1 MLTEKGEIVAFVSAE
16 DEQDNPISDEEEDE
30 DQKDPENM
38 GDHNEEEDS
47 DEEMD
52 AFERDFYGDF
62 YDEEESMSPEE
73 TEVEQKEHSLGDQ
86 KLTFKIFLAEDED
99 HEDEFT
105 RWMQTIRVHCSY
117 KGKDIGRGFGRYVQ
131 RNRIRDSFWRDMEE
145 PCQELSQIAF
155 ELFDR
160 YGRLRTEL
168 KDHPIQKGTGVWGS
182 ELDLGSFF
190 VIEDLLIDKE
200 WRRKAIGT
208 KIVTY
213 LIEKS
218 RARSRHSQFS
228 LVVPGWLTRD
238 IESDIRGKTEDEQRE
253 IRGRAVDNAVSF
265 YRSLGFRRIGA
276 SSCFGLATHASHPAR
291 GILPTDDFDPAVEEP
306 DVDEGPEHE
315 SSADWGVDQN
325 RKSWRLELL
334 KDRLPLHHATMTLPD
349 SECVEFF
356 KAWKSDENPADE
368 WTKVERY
375 SNNVLH
381 IAACELKVQ
390 TVRWLIDDSG
400 EGHILSLARN
410 VKGYTPIE
418 ELESD
423 LETKRTRR
431 NHGMMIIDIS
441 DNFSGFAPEAI
452 SCLAALRS
460 LGNLSQIQYAQ
471 LKFGCTCGLCTDGF
485 LSPRMSFALLCQ
497 AEVTHDMLNEDVEDG
512 ETWCMMHDDLIIHV
526 APEIQRN
533 FATNKSYRQGFANIF
548 HHAATTL
555 RNNRSPTILN
565 VLNECMD
572 ASEWPPHTKNF
583 LRRGGEPESVLRIM
597 FENTK
602 DQDEWAGDGMHMDAF
617 EDQVKALPE
626 CRNDHEFGFAAL
638 ACGMPKLT
646 HLYG

>member
-1 MLTEKGEIVAFVSAE
+1 MESNAAETRGKRKADAISPTREVTNLKVTCSKLLTEKGEIVTFVNAE
-16 DEQDNPISDEEEDE
+16 DEQDSPISDEEEDE
-30 DQKDPENM
+30 DEKDPENM
-38 GDHNEEEDS
+38 SDDNEEEDS

-62 YDEEESMSPEE
+62 DDEEESMGPEE

-99 HEDEFT
+99 HGDEFT

-117 KGKDIGRGFGRYVQ
+117 ERKEIGRGFGRYVQ
-131 RNRIRDSFWRDMEE
+131 RDRIRDSFWRDMEE

-168 KDHPIQKGTGVWGS
+168 KNHPIQKGTGVWGS

-200 WRRKAIGT
+200 WRRKAIGA

-213 LIEKS
+213 LIKKS
-218 RARSRHSQFS
+218 RARSRDPQFS

-238 IESDIRGKTEDEQRE
+238 IESDILGKTKDEQRE
-253 IRGRAVDNAVSF
+253 IRVRAVDNAVSF

-276 SSCFGLATHASHPAR
+276 SSCFGLATDASHPAR
-291 GILPTDDFDPAVEEP
+291 AILPTGDFDPAVEEP

-334 KDRLPLHHATMTLPD
+334 KDRLPLHHATITLPD
-349 SECVEFF
+349 S
-356 KAWKSDENPADE
+356 D
-368 WTKVERY
+368 
-375 SNNVLH
+375 
-381 IAACELKVQ
+381 
-390 TVRWLIDDSG
+390 
-400 EGHILSLARN
+400 LARN

-431 NHGMMIIDIS
+431 NHGMMTVDIS

-460 LGNLSQIQYAQ
+460 LGNLSQIQCAR
-471 LKFGCTCGLCTDGF
+471 LKFGCTCGLCIDGF
-485 LSPRMSFALLCQ
+485 LSPRMSFALLCR
-497 AEVTHDMLNEDVEDG
+497 AEITHDMLNEDVEDG
-512 ETWCMMHDDLIIHV
+512 ETWCMMHDDLITHV
-526 APEIQRN
+526 APDIQRN

-555 RNNRSPTILN
+555 RNNRPPTILN

-583 LRRGGEPESVLRIM
+583 LQRGGEPESVLRIM

-602 DQDEWAGDGMHMDAF
+602 DQDEWAGDGMHMEVF

-646 HLYG
+646 RLYG

>member
-1 MLTEKGEIVAFVSAE
+1 LLTEKGEIVTLVNAE
-16 DEQDNPISDEEEDE
+16 DEQDNFISDEEEDE
-30 DQKDPENM
+30 NEKDPENM
-38 GDHNEEEDS
+38 GDDNEEEDS

-62 YDEEESMSPEE
+62 DDEEESLSLE
-73 TEVEQKEHSLGDQ
+73 TEVEQMEHSLGDQ

-99 HEDEFT
+99 HEYEFT

-117 KGKDIGRGFGRYVQ
+117 EGKEIGRGFGRYVQ
-131 RNRIRDSFWRDMEE
+131 RERIRDSFWRDMEE
-145 PCQELSQIAF
+145 PCQELSSIAF

-218 RARSRHSQFS
+218 RARSRHPQFS

-238 IESDIRGKTEDEQRE
+238 IESDIRGKTKDQKRE
-253 IRGRAVDNAVSF
+253 IRVRAVDNATWF

-276 SSCFGLATHASHPAR
+276 SNCFGLATDANHPAR
-291 GILPTDDFDPAVEEP
+291 AILPTDDFDPAVEEP

-315 SSADWGVDQN
+315 SSADWGVDDN

-334 KDRLPLHHATMTLPD
+334 KDRLPLHHATITLPD

-356 KAWKSDENPADE
+356 RAWKSDKNPADE

-400 EGHILSLARN
+400 EGQILSVARN

-431 NHGMMIIDIS
+431 NYGMMTVDIS

-471 LKFGCTCGLCTDGF
+471 LKFGCTCGLCIDGF

-497 AEVTHDMLNEDVEDG
+497 AEITHDALNEDVENG
-512 ETWCMMHDDLIIHV
+512 ETWCMMHDDLITHV
-526 APEIQRN
+526 APDIQRN

-565 VLNECMD
+565 VLNKCMD

-602 DQDEWAGDGMHMDAF
+602 DQDEWAGDGMHMEVF
-617 EDQVKALPE
+617 EEQVKALPE

-638 ACGMPKLT
+638 ACGTPKLT
-646 HLYG
+646 RLYG